1 LSYLLIASAMLANT
15 LLSPLLLVLRSTGT
29 VA

>member
-15 LLSPLLLVLRSTGT
+15 LLSPLLLVLRST
-29 VA
+29 AQA